1 MYNHVLAGL
10 SGWFFTYLSYLVM
23 EVKMFLTTSNTTV
36 HVCGSLVHRDDKE
49 SIKN

>member
-10 SGWFFTYLSYLVM
+10 SGWFFTYLSYLVV

-36 HVCGSLVHRDDKE
+36 YVSLMVL
-49 SIKN
+49 I

>member
-10 SGWFFTYLSYLVM
+10 SGWFFIYLSYLVM

-36 HVCGSLVHRDDKE
+36 HVCLILEV
-49 SIKN
+49 ICTCLW